1 MGQMLSHKQE
11 LIRIN
16 TQKNSIEY
24 STNNGLS
31 WHHRFTATSM
41 MGNLQDVME
50 NGNEILLTTT
60 KGMYYSNTK
69 GSSWH
74 KRS

>member
-16 TQKNSIEY
+16 TKKNSIEY
-24 STNNGLS
+24 SNNNGLS
-31 WHHRFTATSM
+31 WHHRFTGTVM
-41 MGNLQDVME
+41 MGVLQDIMD
-50 NGNEILLTTT
+50 NGEEILLTTT
-60 KGMYYSNTK
+60 KGIYYSKTK